1 MTKHQLLHILSRIGF
16 ANDWKKEDMNKDLML
31 KFLHTV
37 DLQEDNPR
45 QQDAMELYLWDSL
58 VPNMPLIIYY

>member
-1 MTKHQLLHILSRIGF
+1 MS
-16 ANDWKKEDMNKDLML
+16 KDLML

-37 DLQEDNPR
+37 DLQEDNPSE
-45 QQDAMELYLWDSL
+45 QDAMELYLWDSL